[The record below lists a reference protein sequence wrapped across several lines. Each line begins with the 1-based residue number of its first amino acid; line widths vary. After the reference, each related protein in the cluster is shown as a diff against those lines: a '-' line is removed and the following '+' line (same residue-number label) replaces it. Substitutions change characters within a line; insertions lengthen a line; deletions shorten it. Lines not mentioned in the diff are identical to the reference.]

1 MNLLLIELNE
11 INFDVVE
18 SYINE
23 GFHLPNLKKII
34 NKNFINTYSEKE
46 YKNLEPWIQWPTIH
60 TGKSFS
66 EHNIFRL
73 GDIVNNNDSQLFED
87 IENAGFKVGAISPM
101 NGRNSLKK
109 PSYFI
114 PDPWTNTPSDKS
126 IISRNLSR
134 MISQVVNNNANS
146 GPSLKSLLILF
157 FSVFYFVRITK
168 LLNFFLT
175 AVTSF
180 SKPWRKSILLDLLLH
195 EIHLKKIKKFKPNF
209 STIFFNSGAHIQ
221 HHYFLNSKI
230 LKTFGSNPTWYIS
243 QDEDPILDMLR
254 YFDEIISDLNGL
266 INYELIIV
274 TALSQK
280 PINEVIFYYRLSN
293 HENFLNKL
301 EIPFKAVFPRMSRD
315 FLITFESEDLA
326 KKGKKMLSSIK
337 VNEKERLFGI
347 LDLKQNELF
356 VTLTYSKEI
365 LESCFFGCKNKKDN
379 LKPFISFVAIKNGEH
394 QSKGFAYFSD
404 NLSKIAPK
412 ESCHIIDIHKTILN
426 FFEIKSHTTS

>member
-18 SYINE
+18 SYIKK
-23 GFHLPNLKKII
+23 GAHLPNLKKII
-34 NKNFINTYSEKE
+34 SKNFINTFSEKE

-66 EHNIFRL
+66 EHKIFRL

-101 NGRNSLKK
+101 NARNSLKK

-126 IISRNLSR
+126 FISKNLSKT
-134 MISQVVNNNANS
+134 ISQVVNDNAS
-146 GPSLKSLLILF
+146 SRLSLKSLFILF
-157 FSVFYFVRITK
+157 FSIFYFVRITK
-168 LLNFFLT
+168 LLKFFLA

-180 SKPWRKSILLDLLLH
+180 FKPWRKSIFLDLLLH

-209 STIFFNSGAHIQ
+209 SAIFFNSGAHIQ
-221 HHYFLNSKI
+221 HHYFLNAKI
-230 LKTFGSNPTWYIS
+230 LKTLGSNPNWYIS
-243 QDEDPILDMLR
+243 KDEDPILDMLK
-254 YFDEIISDLNGL
+254 YYDEIISDLNGL
-266 INYELIIV
+266 EKYELLIA
-274 TALSQK
+274 TGLSQK
-280 PINEVIFYYRLSN
+280 PTNEAQFYYRLSE
-293 HENFLNKL
+293 HKNFLNRL
-301 EIPFKAVFPRMSRD
+301 EIPFKEVFPRMSRD

-326 KKGKKMLSSIK
+326 KKGKEILSSIK
-337 VNEKERLFGI
+337 VNEKEALFGI

-365 LESCFFGCKNKKDN
+365 LDSHVFNYKNKKDS

-404 NLSKIAPK
+404 KLSKIAPK
-412 ESCHIIDIHKTILN
+412 KSCHISDIYKTILN
-426 FFEIKSHTTS
+426 FFEIKLHSNS